1 MTNDLINLRSDMS
14 PVTNDLAR
22 VAAGRVLGPGQTVIW
37 NTNTAGEIQ
46 WNRDGT
52 FSVQISP
59 RGDEENLGE
68 ILWIFI
74 GLSLCMMKVST
85 VYLVKGNIYKGKE
98 NVNKWE
104 SQVGLGEHEHGR

>member
-68 ILWIFI
+68 IWQRYNSWFGAPGALGAPRAPEAPRAPGAPEEPQRVNCRWIDN
-74 GLSLCMMKVST
+74 L
-85 VYLVKGNIYKGKE
+85 
-98 NVNKWE
+98 
-104 SQVGLGEHEHGR
+104 R

>member
-1 MTNDLINLRSDMS
+1 MS

>member
-1 MTNDLINLRSDMS
+1 MINLKSDVS

-52 FSVQISP
+52 FSVQISRRATRR
-59 RGDEENLGE
+59 RGIFERNPMDFLGTFSRHHQRQYCFS
-68 ILWIFI
+68 FI
-74 GLSLCMMKVST
+74 NE
-85 VYLVKGNIYKGKE
+85 VKYCGHKMSINGS
-98 NVNKWE
+98 VT
-104 SQVGLGEHEHGR
+104 GGFGGA

>member
-1 MTNDLINLRSDMS
+1 MINLKSDVS

-59 RGDEENLGE
+59 RGDKENLGE

-74 GLSLCMMKVST
+74 GLSLCMMKVSM
-85 VYLVKGNIYKGKE
+85 VYLVNGNIYKGKE
-98 NVNKWE
+98 DVNKWE

>member
-1 MTNDLINLRSDMS
+1 MINLKSEMS

-52 FSVQISP
+52 FSVQIS
-59 RGDEENLGE
+59 RREDEEYLEE
-68 ILWIFI
+68 ILWIFSR
-74 GLSLCMMKVST
+74 LSPVHHQSQYCLC
-85 VYLVKGNIYKGKE
+85 
-98 NVNKWE
+98 
-104 SQVGLGEHEHGR
+104 

>member
-1 MTNDLINLRSDMS
+1 MS

-74 GLSLCMMKVST
+74 GLSLCMMKVSM
-85 VYLVKGNIYKGKE
+85 VYLVNGNIYKGKE
-98 NVNKWE
+98 DVNKWE
-104 SQVGLGEHEHGR
+104 SQVGFGEHEHGS

>member
-1 MTNDLINLRSDMS
+1 MINLKSDVS

-52 FSVQISP
+52 FSVQIS
-59 RGDEENLGE
+59 RREDEEYLGE
-68 ILWIFI
+68 ILWIFS
-74 GLSLCMMKVST
+74 GLS
-85 VYLVKGNIYKGKE
+85 
-98 NVNKWE
+98 
-104 SQVGLGEHEHGR
+104 RD